1 MMNDVS
7 SYQMETISNGKQVLS
22 SWLTAAT
29 DSSNVFLPRLIG
41 IILAPLT
48 YMKSA
53 CNIYIFLFFK
63 NA

>member
-1 MMNDVS
+1 MM
-7 SYQMETISNGKQVLS
+7 YLHIRETISNGKQVLS

-41 IILAPLT
+41 TILVPLT